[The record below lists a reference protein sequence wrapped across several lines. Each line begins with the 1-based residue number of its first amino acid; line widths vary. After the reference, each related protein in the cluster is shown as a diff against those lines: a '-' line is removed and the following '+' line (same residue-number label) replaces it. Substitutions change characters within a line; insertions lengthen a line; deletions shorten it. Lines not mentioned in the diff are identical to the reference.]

1 MKKIIKTFLLLLM
14 IIPCIIF
21 ADSMVVTYNEAVNN
35 ANNYINRY
43 SDRSKYLLLN
53 NVKYIYENG
62 YLSSDSRFIKGGM
75 LNKSEYDLTV
85 IANKT
90 YLMTGREYWTLT
102 TSNTGAKYYI
112 DTFALSKPETGSSG
126 VRVTE
131 QVKGSVQ
138 VDGRG
143 TYANPWYFIEGYE
156 VIVKPNNSSFATITP
171 SSQMVKGGATAN
183 LNINIKPGYK
193 YANRDDCG
201 LVKKNETTYEIRNVN
216 RDISCIAI
224 FEETIYKMVLTSSK
238 TYTTNPSPSTLYFR
252 PSSGWYSD
260 SRATAKISKITPPTI
275 TGYTFNGYNYN
286 GVQLINSTGQILTNT
301 PTGFDYTNEN
311 QNLVADITAN
321 SYTVTYNLNG
331 GNGCTSKTVTYD
343 GIYGGLCTP
352 TKNGYT
358 FNGWY
363 KEAAFTNKVESSS
376 TVSTA
381 SDHNLYAKWTA
392 NTYSVS
398 FNVNGGSGG
407 QSAAVTATY
416 GAAMPTINTTKPS
429 KTGHT
434 FTGWYDAA
442 SGGTKYYN
450 ADCTSAKNYDKTSA
464 TTLYAHFTANTYT
477 VSFNANSGSGGQT
490 ANVTATYGAA
500 MPTINTTPPT
510 RTSYKFD
517 GWYDDSTGGTQYYT
531 AAGVSSKNFDKTSA
545 TTLYAHWTL
554 NAFTVSFNA
563 NGGSGGQTA
572 NVTATYGAAMPSIS
586 TTKPTRTGYTFAG
599 WYDAATGGTQ
609 YYKADCTS
617 ARNFDKTA
625 ATTLYAHWTGQ
636 SVTVKFAG
644 KDLVTSSLNYST
656 VTLVATDNPST
667 KQTDPMSLTKGQE
680 YILSF
685 DYSSPDGGSNQLHL
699 DLYPDTLPEG
709 PTLTSTST
717 SQHYDWV
724 TKSSHN
730 DMSNARFR
738 FYSYTTSKDIKVSK
752 IFFSKSYSQTVTYG
766 SAYGTLP
773 DIPGRTGYDTLGWY
787 KSDMTTKITS
797 TSTVSTTSE
806 HILHA
811 RWSPITYYV
820 KYNANGG
827 SGSMSNS
834 THTYNT
840 SKNLTANSFTKTK
853 ATFRGWAESASG
865 EKKYDNKQS
874 VKNLTTTSGGT
885 VNLYAV
891 WEPTY
896 TKKTY
901 KCTKATWNSTGSNQQ
916 SSCMSGVSTEAQANS
931 SNANS
936 YYTCGE
942 INSVLTCQDM
952 GYSVPCYHK
961 VTYTR
966 KSCSTYSSSASNT
979 QSGLESCTPSSNYNY
994 KYTCTA
1000 ES

>member
-331 GNGCTSKTVTYD
+331 GSGCTSKSVTFD
-343 GIYGGLCTP
+343 GTYGNLCTP
-352 TKNGYT
+352 TKTGYT

-363 KEAAFTNKVESSS
+363 KEAAFTNKVETTTSV
-376 TVSTA
+376 TTA
-381 SDHNLYAKWTA
+381 ANHNLYAKWTV
-392 NTYSVS
+392 NTYTVAYNANGGNGTTMTSSSHTYDAAKNLTKNTYTRTGYTFAGWATTASGAKEYNDEQSVKNLS
-398 FNVNGGSGG
+398 STNGETVTLYAKWTAHTYTVSYNANGGSGTTMT
-407 QSAAVTATY
+407 SSSHTY
-416 GAAMPTINTTKPS
+416 GV
-429 KTGHT
+429 
-434 FTGWYDAA
+434 
-442 SGGTKYYN
+442 
-450 ADCTSAKNYDKTSA
+450 AKNLTK
-464 TTLYAHFTANTYT
+464 NTYT
-477 VSFNANSGSGGQT
+477 KTGYTFA
-490 ANVTATYGAA
+490 
-500 MPTINTTPPT
+500 
-510 RTSYKFD
+510 
-517 GWYDDSTGGTQYYT
+517 GW
-531 AAGVSSKNFDKTSA
+531 A
-545 TTLYAHWTL
+545 TTSSGNKAYNDEQSVSNLTSTNGGSVPLYAKWKVNTY
-554 NAFTVSFNA
+554 TVSFNA

-572 NVTATYGAAMPSIS
+572 NVTATYGAAMPTIS
-586 TTKPTRTGYTFAG
+586 TTKPTRSGYTFEG
-599 WYDAATGGTQ
+599 WYDAASGGTQ
-609 YYKADCTS
+609 YYTEACAS
-617 ARNFDKTA
+617 ARNYNKTS
-625 ATTLYAHWTGQ
+625 ATTLYAHWKAATYTIVFNANNGVGTM
-636 SVTVKFAG
+636 SNKVCTVGA
-644 KDLVTSSLNYST
+644 NC
-656 VTLVATDNPST
+656 TLPGN
-667 KQTDPMSLTKGQE
+667 
-680 YILSF
+680 SF
-685 DYSSPDGGSNQLHL
+685 DKDDATFVMWSTNKGTKVILNTITEFSGSCSGCGQNETRNVKEFTNVVTPSVNQKFGMYCDAKGTGKIDNYFYGSNQSSYLQVSKVTTSQGGSASHI
-699 DLYPDTLPEG
+699 DG
-709 PTLTSTST
+709 HNSITLTSSYQNYYAEYTMASSPST
-717 SQHYDWV
+717 SE
-724 TKSSHN
+724 KKKLL
-730 DMSNARFR
+730 FR
-738 FYSYTTSKDIKVSK
+738 VATGNTGTIKNVKFFRKVGSESTYLDKATVKDLTSA
-752 IFFSKSYSQTVTYG
+752 G
-766 SAYGTLP
+766 GTITLYA
-773 DIPGRTGYDTLGWY
+773 IWYDT
-787 KSDMTTKITS
+787 
-797 TSTVSTTSE
+797 
-806 HILHA
+806 
-811 RWSPITYYV
+811 
-820 KYNANGG
+820 GG
-827 SGSMSNS
+827 SGNS
-834 THTYNT
+834 EFPWVLKCQYEAGYN
-840 SKNLTANSFTKTK
+840 
-853 ATFRGWAESASG
+853 
-865 EKKYDNKQS
+865 D
-874 VKNLTTTSGGT
+874 
-885 VNLYAV
+885 
-891 WEPTY
+891 PTY
-896 TKKTY
+896 HYYPSESTCNEAKAGYGSMFACSCY
-901 KCTKATWNSTGSNQQ
+901 K
-916 SSCMSGVSTEAQANS
+916 
-931 SNANS
+931 
-936 YYTCGE
+936 
-942 INSVLTCQDM
+942 
-952 GYSVPCYHK
+952 
-961 VTYTR
+961 R
-966 KSCSTYSSSASNT
+966 
-979 QSGLESCTPSSNYNY
+979 
-994 KYTCTA
+994 
-1000 ES
+1000 